1 MVEGARVFEVRPRP
15 VAQEFAA
22 RETEILSG
30 EWSNHLSVDKT
41 SCDAATGMSLA
52 NVVGMK

>member
-1 MVEGARVFEVRPRP
+1 VVEGVRVFEVRPRP

-30 EWSNHLSVDKT
+30 EWSNHLNVDKT
-41 SCDAATGMSLA
+41 SCGDATEM
-52 NVVGMK
+52 

>member
-1 MVEGARVFEVRPRP
+1 VVEGARVFEVRPRP

-30 EWSNHLSVDKT
+30 EWSNHLNVDKT
-41 SCDAATGMSLA
+41 SCDAATEMSVA
-52 NVVGMK
+52 YVG